1 MIAREAATGRSDA
14 KRSSPRLRPAP
25 RSVKSWLP
33 GATGSG
39 GPSPAPYPPTEGTTS
54 TCLLQSC
61 PRDPEEAPPLEL
73 AGGTQPSL
81 PSTTTE
87 FKSSAPRATTL
98 DVVRCNW
105 LPGGTATDAIA
116 SINRGGRVPKLS
128 TSPDQ
133 NVECSSVVHYIPHNV
148 RVLQSPEAGLFTFRV
163 VQFRAS
169 RSGLPRFTLNRF
181 SGQVSFLTRVRTRAG
196 RGGPGR
202 DSLEIGP
209 APCRQL
215 SPLRR

>member
-73 AGGTQPSL
+73 AGGTQPSSHR
-81 PSTTTE
+81 PRR
-87 FKSSAPRATTL
+87 SS
-98 DVVRCNW
+98 
-105 LPGGTATDAIA
+105 
-116 SINRGGRVPKLS
+116 
-128 TSPDQ
+128 
-133 NVECSSVVHYIPHNV
+133 
-148 RVLQSPEAGLFTFRV
+148 RV
-163 VQFRAS
+163 VPQGRRLWTWFAAIGCLEALDRRDRLHQPRRQSSKAVHLSQPERGMQFCCALHPSQRSRPPES
-169 RSGLPRFTLNRF
+169 RSRIVHLSHGSVSRE
-181 SGQVSFLTRVRTRAG
+181 QVRSPPLHLEPVFGAG
-196 RGGPGR
+196 
-202 DSLEIGP
+202 
-209 APCRQL
+209 
-215 SPLRR
+215 